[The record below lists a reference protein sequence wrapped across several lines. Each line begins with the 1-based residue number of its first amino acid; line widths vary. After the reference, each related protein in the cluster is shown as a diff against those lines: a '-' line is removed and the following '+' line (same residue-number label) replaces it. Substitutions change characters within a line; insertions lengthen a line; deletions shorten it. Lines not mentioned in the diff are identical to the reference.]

1 MMALGEE
8 LGCDRG
14 QVVTFRTEVV
24 VDDIE
29 EDGEAA
35 GMAGLD
41 EPLQILRRA
50 IPRSGRVEED
60 TVISPISSTWKFG
73 DRHQL
78 DGSRAELLD
87 VIEMPDNPGEVTGFG
102 KGADM
107 QLVEDDFFPASAP
120 PGVVVPDMLRGVDDL
135 ARTVHAGGLA
145 TRRRI
150 GNGLFPDDITVGTPG
165 LAAAVVSENQPS
177 SSRTI
182 GMARAATS
190 SIRSETA
197 LALGAQRRNRTP
209 SAVGS
214 APKGSS

>member
-1 MMALGEE
+1 MALGEE

-87 VIEMPDNPGEVTGFG
+87 VIEMPDHPGEVAGFG

-107 QLVEDDFFPASAP
+107 QLVEDDFFPSSAQ

-145 TRRRI
+145 TRRGV
-150 GNGLFPDDITVGTPG
+150 GNGLFPDDITVARPR
-165 LAAAVVSENQPS
+165 PHS
-177 SSRTI
+177 SSRQREPAILVTDHWE
-182 GMARAATS
+182 APAAAS

-197 LALGAQRRNRTP
+197 LAVGAQRRNRTP